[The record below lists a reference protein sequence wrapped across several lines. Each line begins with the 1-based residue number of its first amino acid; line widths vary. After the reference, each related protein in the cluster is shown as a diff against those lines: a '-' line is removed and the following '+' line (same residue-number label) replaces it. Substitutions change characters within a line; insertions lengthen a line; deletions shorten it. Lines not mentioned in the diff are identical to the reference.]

1 MKVLVLVF
9 LMVGRIIISDCNV
22 YSFGFGVYN
31 VDGGLKYNRIGLYG
45 LVVRR
50 GKVCEFRISFGF
62 CNNMRLM
69 LLFMFGVWFYVQMD
83 YMLGLG
89 FYNVGVGIFKVGFLY
104 FIVLCEYRFYGQ
116 KFFNFGFGV
125 YNVFGVFF
133 VGWVVFFYIIVY
145 KY

>member
-1 MKVLVLVF
+1 MKWGFGFVIGVWDLMKWNKELLLLLLILGFGVYNIIKFCFMKVLVLVF

-69 LLFMFGVWFYVQMD
+69 LLFMFGVWFYV
-83 YMLGLG
+83 
-89 FYNVGVGIFKVGFLY
+89 
-104 FIVLCEYRFYGQ
+104 
-116 KFFNFGFGV
+116 
-125 YNVFGVFF
+125 
-133 VGWVVFFYIIVY
+133 
-145 KY
+145 